1 MTTYPAQHSRTQ
13 LPPRPPFTLSMLCS
27 ECSVKE
33 HVASAW
39 RAEAQQGSSWW
50 VLPGP
55 TSCGAQPVGLL
66 LLRPP
71 THIAPLLVQQVQ
83 LCAQA
88 DDEGP
93 DVYAALRA
101 AVVVSG
107 PPKVTVQRKL
117 RHACSKTSCQSELDD
132 ALRQA
137 TMSFQRSEPAA
148 WSVVQVLLLPQQHPA
163 MTVYSLN

>member
-1 MTTYPAQHSRTQ
+1 MQHEGICC
-13 LPPRPPFTLSMLCS
+13 LCITG
-27 ECSVKE
+27 
-33 HVASAW
+33 ASAW
-39 RAEAQQGSSWW
+39 QAEAQQASSWW

-88 DDEGP
+88 DDERP

-101 AVVVSG
+101 AVVVPG
-107 PPKVTVQRKL
+107 PPEVTVQRKL
-117 RHACSKTSCQSELDD
+117 RHTCSKTSCQPGLDD
-132 ALRQA
+132 ASSSIQA
-137 TMSFQRSEPAA
+137 TMSFHSSEHVA
-148 WSVVQVLLLPQQHPA
+148 WSVAQELPQQQFSCDSMIPRL
-163 MTVYSLN
+163 T